1 MSYSK
6 NMTKKSKKTIH
17 LGELPQAEL
26 EILRNQ
32 DPDVLAT
39 ALIFVIGELIVQE
52 YDIDQQPEI
61 HKIVK
66 EAAMQ
71 AIELVDFQI
80 LQRGRSIERKSTT
93 NIRRQTT

>member
-61 HKIVK
+61 HKTK
-66 EAAMQ
+66 G
-71 AIELVDFQI
+71 EL
-80 LQRGRSIERKSTT
+80 
-93 NIRRQTT
+93 

>member
-71 AIELVDFQI
+71 AIELVAGVHLTMEIDNRFPDTT
-80 LQRGRSIERKSTT
+80 ERT
-93 NIRRQTT
+93 IH